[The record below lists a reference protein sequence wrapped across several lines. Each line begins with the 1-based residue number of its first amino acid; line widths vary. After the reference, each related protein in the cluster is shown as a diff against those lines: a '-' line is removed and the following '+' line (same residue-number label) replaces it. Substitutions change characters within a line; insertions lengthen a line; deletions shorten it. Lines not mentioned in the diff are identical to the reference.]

1 MNVSPCTWC
10 DGGLASRAG
19 VACPAPAT
27 YKDSSPEPTERQP
40 LMSASTL
47 DLSTVKAW
55 PFEEARK
62 VAERVRESGKAV
74 ALFETGYG
82 PSGLPHIGTFG
93 EVARTSW
100 VRHAFGQLTG
110 LSSRL
115 LAFSDDMDGLR
126 KVPDN
131 VPNKEMLAQHIGRPV
146 TAIPDPFGT
155 HESFGHHNNARLRAF
170 LDRFG
175 FEYEFASSSDYYR
188 SGHFDAALLA
198 MAERHDAVLKVIL
211 PTLGPDRRATYSPFL
226 PIHPKTG
233 VVMQVPMEEV
243 RAAEDLLVWR
253 DPETGERFGTRI
265 TGGHCK
271 AQWKADWA
279 LRWYALGVDY
289 EMSGKDLIDSVR
301 LSSAICRVLGAAPP
315 VGFTYEHFLDEEG
328 GKISKSK
335 GNGLTVE
342 EWLHYAPEQSL
353 SQFMYNQPG
362 RAKRLFFDVI
372 PRAVDEYLA
381 NLEKLRSAPAPDNPA
396 WHIHGGATNDPGSP
410 VSFVMLL
417 NLASVINATHPEML
431 WGFLRRYAPGAS
443 GETHPLLARLVEYAV
458 VYYRDRVAPTKQH
471 RAATA
476 AERAAFEALA
486 AALRERIGD
495 LEALPVEDQARAIQD
510 LVYDAGRREPFLV
523 PGKDGRPGVAKA
535 WFDAL
540 YQVLLGQPEG
550 PRFGGFVALYG
561 IEATIALIEASL
573 ARDTPPA

>member
-27 YKDSSPEPTERQP
+27 YKDSTPEPTERQP

-62 VAERVRESGKAV
+62 VAERVRETGKAV